1 MLPHRNINVLDQ
13 NIWATKA
20 NIIFPFSI
28 FQSLILVRDDLISNC
43 AGPKKKNRVSF
54 SVGIKN
60 IVSRHLEYFEYLIT
74 YSVGIKYIVS
84 RH

>member
-28 FQSLILVRDDLISNC
+28 FHSLILVRDDLFEKSSLIVL
-43 AGPKKKNRVSF
+43 AQKRKYRVSF

-60 IVSRHLEYFEYLIT
+60 IVSGRLEYLST
-74 YSVGIKYIVS
+74 
-84 RH
+84 